1 MTGALAGGPAPE
13 RDRGP
18 AGAAGAL
25 VFLTRATLRNRAAG
39 ALRRLR
45 SPRYAA
51 AIVIGVLYLWFA
63 LLRPSHGAGEIAGAL
78 LGARAE
84 LLVTFGVLLYV
95 VFGWFGSGERRALA
109 FTEAEVHFLFPAPIS
124 RRALVG
130 YKIFRS
136 QLLIAFNAL
145 IWVFVL
151 RRGGGE
157 GLPALLRYLAV
168 WIVLSNVALQRL
180 GGALV
185 RVSWQEHGR
194 AGARQQRIPLV
205 VLGLIVAI
213 VAVVLVRAA
222 PGLAAA
228 RSQGP
233 AAVVNALAIAFSTPL
248 ATAALYPFHIA
259 VAPVFTHDSAAWARA
274 MAPALALALLQA
286 WWVLH
291 TNAAFEE
298 AALEASVERARRIEA
313 LRNRGAARG
322 GRVRARRR
330 VPALAPTGRPAVA
343 IVWKNFVCLL
353 RTGQLSALVSLVVM
367 AAAIAAVTSTS
378 GPALDAS
385 AVAVF
390 ALMMVVLLFLLG
402 TRMVRIDLR
411 QDMLHVEALKV
422 LPLSGRAL
430 VAAEVASAAL
440 PIAALQLLLVVVGY
454 VALWF
459 VPDAPGT
466 PAMRSWLLVASPLV
480 LAAVDGATLAIQ
492 NAAALL
498 FPSWVRLGTH
508 RASGIETLGQG
519 ILTTAGSL
527 LVLVLALVLPG
538 VVAGAIALWSGDT
551 PAMLALAA
559 VVGSGVLL
567 WEVWW
572 GVGRL
577 GRVWERGERIE
588 G

>member
-1 MTGALAGGPAPE
+1 MMVEG
-13 RDRGP
+13 
-18 AGAAGAL
+18 AGAL
-25 VFLTRATLRNRAAG
+25 VYLTGATLRNRTAG

-51 AIVIGVLYLWFA
+51 AIVLGVLYLWFA
-63 LLRPSHGAGEIAGAL
+63 LLRPSRGAGEIADAL
-78 LGARAE
+78 LGRRTE
-84 LLVTFGVLLYV
+84 LLVTIGVLLYV

-130 YKIFRS
+130 YKVFRS

-194 AGARQQRIPLV
+194 AGARAHRVPLVILGGVLV
-205 VLGLIVAI
+205 VL
-213 VAVVLVRAA
+213 AVVLLRAA
-222 PGLAAA
+222 PALAVA
-228 RSQGP
+228 RTAGP
-233 AAVVNALAIAFSTPL
+233 AALVNALATAFATPA

-259 VAPVFTHDSAAWARA
+259 VAPVFTHDAAGWARA
-274 MAPALALALLQA
+274 MGPALALALIQV
-286 WWVLH
+286 WWVLR
-291 TNAAFEE
+291 TDAAFEE
-298 AALEASVERARRIEA
+298 AALQASLERARRIEA
-313 LRNRGAARG
+313 LRSRGSTRGA
-322 GRVRARRR
+322 RVKARRR
-330 VPALAPTGRPAVA
+330 APALAPTGNPALA
-343 IVWKNFVCLL
+343 IVWKNLVCLT
-353 RTGQLSALVSLVVM
+353 RTGQLSSLVGLVVM
-367 AAAIAAVTSTS
+367 AAAVTVVVSSEGPGFDPTS
-378 GPALDAS
+378 
-385 AVAVF
+385 VAVF
-390 ALMMVVLLFLLG
+390 ALIMIVLLFVLG
-402 TRMVRIDLR
+402 TRIVRIDLR
-411 QDMLHVEALKV
+411 QDMLHVEALKA

-430 VAAEVASAAL
+430 VAAEVASATL
-440 PIAALQLLLVVVGY
+440 PIAALQVV
-454 VALWF
+454 
-459 VPDAPGT
+459 
-466 PAMRSWLLVASPLV
+466 LV
-480 LAAVDGATLAIQ
+480 LAGYAALAFVPNAPATPAVRAWLVAAAPIVLLALDAATLAIQ

-527 LVLVLALVLPG
+527 LVLALALVLPA
-538 VVAGAIALWSGDT
+538 VVSAGIVLSSGER
-551 PAMLALAA
+551 PPMLALAA
-559 VVGSGVLL
+559 VVGAGMLL

-572 GVGRL
+572 AVGRL
-577 GRVWERGERIE
+577 GRVWEGVERME
-588 G
+588 